1 MRLLPATTGL
11 GEPVMLKAKSARGL
25 IVVTVEAVLLVG
37 LGSNSNGVAVA
48 RFVADPVAV
57 GFTVMLTVAVPFL
70 SRFVSV
76 HVTVA
81 TPSKVKGVPCVLVAE
96 TRLTN
101 GERTSV
107 TVKDVTGEGPLF
119 CRLMV

>member
-25 IVVTVEAVLLVG
+25 IVVTIEAVLLVG
-37 LGSNSNGVAVA
+37 LGSNSNGVALA

-57 GFTVMLTVAVPFL
+57 GFTVMVTVAVPFL

-81 TPSKVKGVPCVLVAE
+81 TPSKLEEAPCVLVAE
-96 TRLTN
+96 TKLT
-101 GERTSV
+101 
-107 TVKDVTGEGPLF
+107 EGGS
-119 CRLMV
+119 

>member
-1 MRLLPATTGL
+1 MRLLPTTTGL
-11 GEPVMLKAKSARGL
+11 GKPLWLKDRSARGL
-25 IVVTVEAVLLVG
+25 IVVTIEAVLLVG
-37 LGSNSNGVAVA
+37 LGSNSNGVALA

-57 GFTVMLTVAVPFL
+57 GFTVMVTVAVAFL
-70 SRFVSV
+70 ARFVRV

-81 TPSKVKGVPCVLVAE
+81 TPSKVKEVPCVLVAE

-101 GERTSV
+101 GDMTSV

-119 CRLMV
+119 SRLSV

>member
-1 MRLLPATTGL
+1 MRLLPTTTGL

-25 IVVTVEAVLLVG
+25 IVVTIEAVLLVG
-37 LGSNSNGVAVA
+37 LGSNSNGVALA

-57 GFTVMLTVAVPFL
+57 GFTVMVTVAVAFL
-70 SRFVSV
+70 ARFVRV

-81 TPSKVKGVPCVLVAE
+81 TPLKVKAVPCVLVAE

-101 GERTSV
+101 GETTSV
-107 TVKDVTGEGPLF
+107 TVKDVTDP
-119 CRLMV
+119 

>member
-11 GEPVMLKAKSARGL
+11 GKPLWLKDKSARGL
-25 IVVTVEAVLLVG
+25 IVVTIEAVLLVEF
-37 LGSNSNGVAVA
+37 GSNSNGVALA

-57 GFTVMLTVAVPFL
+57 GFTVMVTVAVAFL
-70 SRFVSV
+70 ARFVRV

-81 TPSKVKGVPCVLVAE
+81 TPSKIKEVPCVLVAE

-101 GERTSV
+101 GDRTSV
-107 TVKDVTGEGPLF
+107 MVKEVTGHGPLF
-119 CRLMV
+119 TRLMV